1 MPEFVYDPTKPDRLY
16 LNTATSGQAESRA
29 DLPNPNQP
37 APPTTPAPTGLSDA
51 EKKRRAREKAKRQA
65 EKRRAAQAARE
76 EARRNRF
83 NPFTAP
89 FKSPAELRAE
99 AARLAALG
107 SPTEEALRA
116 QQQQEETGLTGLTG
130 GLATA
135 LRGISEAQTAGLA
148 GLGSLY
154 QQLGGAAQSAA
165 QSAAAAAGA
174 PTSIAPG
181 TTPTAI
187 ASFPGIGTAVR
198 AYESVAPVIGAQL
211 VGASRANLA
220 KALTQRAG
228 QISSD
233 TAKYLRQ
240 LQQEEIDRAIAQTTA
255 QQNAARLAL
264 SEQGQ
269 EFEQQVDMANLGL
282 RGQTVQQGWA
292 RIDQQLQQDIAKAG
306 KDRRKKIQSAKD
318 SILENIKDW
327 TGTQTVS
334 TGEGVYD
341 VTVDMGL
348 TGGGPKVVQVVATSP
363 EAARESAQNTYQNR
377 PVSSVI
383 FVRENQIQRAPT
395 AQEIRRT
402 LVARLVNAG
411 MKRKAA
417 TQWVNANVVSV
428 VSPSAVGTGG
438 AFMGG
443 VV

>member
-1 MPEFVYDPTKPDRLY
+1 MPQFTYDPNNPEAVVA
-16 LNTATSGQAESRA
+16 NVATGGDVFGQKRET
-29 DLPNPNQP
+29 P
-37 APPTTPAPTGLSDA
+37 APSGGSTSTTTAPASAPKKKKKKKKKPEKPTTPAY
-51 EKKRRAREKAKRQA
+51 
-65 EKRRAAQAARE
+65 
-76 EARRNRF
+76 

-89 FKSPAELRAE
+89 FKTPAELRAE

-107 SPTEEALRA
+107 SPTEQSLRE
-116 QQQQEETGLTGLTG
+116 QQQREEAGLTGLTT
-130 GLATA
+130 ATA
-135 LRGISEAQTAGLA
+135 GALQNILGETQAGLRAFGDVYGRVGA
-148 GLGSLY
+148 GVT
-154 QQLGGAAQSAA
+154 SAA
-165 QSAAAAAGA
+165 ESALAAAGA
-174 PTSIAPG
+174 PTS
-181 TTPTAI
+181 
-187 ASFPGIGTAVR
+187 
-198 AYESVAPVIGAQL
+198 VAPTVSEADRARLGSQLAAYSAPLLGLPGAAAATGQRLIGASQ
-211 VGASRANLA
+211 ANLA
-220 KALTQRAG
+220 KALAQRAS

-255 QQNAARLAL
+255 EQNAARLAL

-269 EFEQQVDMANLGL
+269 QFEQQVDMANLGL

-348 TGGGPKVVQVVATSP
+348 TGGGPKAVQVVATSP
-363 EAARESAQNTYQNR
+363 EAARQIAQNTYQNR